1 MAPSWAATLEKRK
14 IDLLFTDPPYNLP
27 SRTIGKACADKHGDF
42 QQASG
47 EMSEKEFRAFLERF
61 CLLAKIRTAAGAIAF
76 VCIDWRHVHMMIA
89 AGLVHFPEFKN
100 LCVWNKSSAGMGSF
114 YRNQHELILVFKMSE
129 GAHQNNIQL
138 GKYGRNRSNVWDYPS
153 VQSFEPK
160 EGDMEKPLDFHGTQK
175 PVRMIEDAILD
186 VTRKG
191 DLVFDPF
198 LGAGSTLIACEK
210 AERVCCGVEIEPKY
224 MDVILHRWEQWTG
237 QTARLLVRAGEQAD
251 DE

>member
-1 MAPSWAATLEKRK
+1 
-14 IDLLFTDPPYNLP
+14 
-27 SRTIGKACADKHGDF
+27 
-42 QQASG
+42 
-47 EMSEKEFRAFLERF
+47 
-61 CLLAKIRTAAGAIAF
+61 
-76 VCIDWRHVHMMIA
+76 
-89 AGLVHFPEFKN
+89 
-100 LCVWNKSSAGMGSF
+100 
-114 YRNQHELILVFKMSE
+114 
-129 GAHQNNIQL
+129 
-138 GKYGRNRSNVWDYPS
+138 
-153 VQSFEPK
+153 
-160 EGDMEKPLDFHGTQK
+160 MEKPLDFHGTQK